1 MVNHIIEYNYCPDE
15 KDILEFVNGKI
26 NAEIAAHLSVCDNC
40 RMLSENFK
48 KNTEIAAQLKQNTKM
63 PAQTAALLSSKNIS
77 KKQQFQPN
85 DIKPFQIWK
94 TVNADILNQN
104 KNKSRIVVITG
115 IDKTGLIYEYLPIS
129 IETAF
134 ADKGD
139 LLITREKSVLGYEF
153 MLETWNIFIAGAVI
167 LEKHIALFDAEM
179 IKKINDYQNSLPAN
193 SESSELSDEIKMFRR
208 LELESIKS
216 LKEYA
221 RSNSNINTDARF
233 INAVSDFYTGSSNEI
248 LYAAAADTPALNL
261 KKYPQA
267 HKYYQLKR
275 YSKMITELKKELG
288 ENNPCESLINGIT
301 RFYDFLQARGETAQ
315 LNETALNILREWGV
329 TVID

>member
-26 NAEIAAHLSVCDNC
+26 NAEIAAHLSVCGNC

-48 KNTEIAAQLKQNTKM
+48 KNTEIAGQLKQNTKM
-63 PAQTAALLSSKNIS
+63 PAQTAALLSSK
-77 KKQQFQPN
+77 
-85 DIKPFQIWK
+85 IKPFQIWK

-104 KNKSRIVVITG
+104 KNKSRIVVISG

-179 IKKINDYQNSLPAN
+179 IKKINNYQNSLPAH
-193 SESSELSDEIKMFRR
+193 SGSSELSDEIKMFRR

-221 RSNSNINTDARF
+221 RSNSNININTDARF
-233 INAVSDFYTGSSNEI
+233 INAASDFYTGSSNEI

-301 RFYDFLQARGETAQ
+301 RFYDFLQARRETAQ